1 MNAVICI
8 LLGYLVGTINPSYL
22 LGRLKGVDIRKKG
35 SGNAGGSNALILFGK
50 TAGVLCSL
58 FDIFKAFFVIR
69 LTEALFP
76 DFPLVFPLTVCSV
89 ILGHIF
95 PFYYMKFRGG
105 KGLACLGGAILAFDW
120 RVFLILLAVEI
131 AVVFLT
137 DYICFVP
144 TTGSLIFLVV
154 YGIRTHDVPG
164 VLLLAVAAA
173 AIWYRHIV
181 NFKKIKNGTE
191 MKFSYLWRPKEE
203 MDRITG
209 KNDPA

>member
-1 MNAVICI
+1 MNAVTCF
-8 LLGYLVGTINPSYL
+8 LLGYLAGTVNPSYL
-22 LGRLKGVDIRKKG
+22 LGRFKGVDIRKKG

-50 TAGVLCSL
+50 TAGVFCSL
-58 FDIFKAFFVIR
+58 FDIFKAFLVIR
-69 LTEALFP
+69 LAEHLFP
-76 DFPLVFPLTVCSV
+76 DFPLAFPLTACAV

-95 PFYYMKFRGG
+95 PFYMKFRGG

-120 RVFLILLAVEI
+120 RVFLVLLAVEI

-144 TTGSLIFLVV
+144 TTASLIFLIV
-154 YGIRTHDVPG
+154 YGIRTHDVSG
-164 VLLLAVAAA
+164 ALILLIAAA
-173 AIWYRHIV
+173 SIWYRHIV
-181 NFKKIKNGTE
+181 NFRKIRNGTE

-209 KNDPA
+209 GNGQE